1 MRIHVN
7 ADADVARA
15 AMLASRIGAQAGMSA
30 VDRTMLATTVSELAR
45 NIIKYAVRGV
55 LTVRV
60 LEGARAGVEVIASDD
75 GPGMADTEL
84 ALQDHFSTGGT
95 LGLGLPGVRRMMDEF
110 AIDSRPGA
118 GTRVT
123 VRKWR

>member
-7 ADADVARA
+7 ADADVARV